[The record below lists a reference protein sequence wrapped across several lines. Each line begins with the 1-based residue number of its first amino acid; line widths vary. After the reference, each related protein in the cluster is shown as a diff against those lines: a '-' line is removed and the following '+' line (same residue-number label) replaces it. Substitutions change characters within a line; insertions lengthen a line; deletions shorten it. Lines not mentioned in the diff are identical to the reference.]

1 MSVIGRTAP
10 SIQPGCCRSRMR
22 RFACLAVLAA
32 FLVPAGA
39 AQAQSEAA
47 LKAGLRAAWRGAAS
61 SSGAYVLNAT
71 KGTVLFQSR
80 ASTARILASNTK
92 LFTTSAIL
100 AKLGSSATLPTDLES
115 DAEADPASGV
125 LKGDVYL
132 VGGGDPTFGTQ
143 SFDRRFYG
151 AGATEQDLAGELSAT
166 GITEIRGRIIGD
178 ESRFD
183 SLRGGPSS
191 GFGVS
196 VVDLGGPLSGL
207 SFNRGLASENGG
219 SIQRNPPLFAAQ
231 QLTKELEKEGI
242 QVRGRAATGVAPSDA
257 KVLASVKSPPL
268 SQLVKLTLKPS
279 DNWFAEMLLKDLAAA
294 GGRKGTTITGA
305 QGAAAFAK
313 RLGTGV
319 SMNDGS
325 GLSRADRASP
335 RQVVKLLDKMRNR
348 PEFNALFA
356 ALPIAGRD
364 GTLDDRMRHGAARG
378 RYRAKTGTLS
388 NVSTLSG
395 YCNSRSGDLIEF
407 SLLMN
412 RTGVLGA
419 HNVQDRMA
427 NAMAA
432 FSG

>member
-1 MSVIGRTAP
+1 
-10 SIQPGCCRSRMR
+10 MR
-22 RFACLAVLAA
+22 RLACLAVLAA

-80 ASTARILASNTK
+80 ASTARVLASNTK

-100 AKLGSSATLPTDLES
+100 AKLGSSGTLPTDLES
-115 DAEADPASGV
+115 SAEADPATGI
-125 LKGDVYL
+125 LKGDIYL

-143 SFDRRFYG
+143 SFDKRFYG
-151 AGATEQDLAGELSAT
+151 VGATEQDLAAELSAT
-166 GITEIRGRIIGD
+166 GITEVRGRIIGD

-196 VVDLGGPLSGL
+196 VVDLGGPLSAL

-231 QLTKELEKEGI
+231 QLTKELKKEG
-242 QVRGRAATGVAPSDA
+242 VRVTRPASSGAAPSDA
-257 KVLASVKSPPL
+257 KVLASVESPPL

-279 DNWFAEMLLKDLAAA
+279 DNWFAEMLLKDLAVA
-294 GGRKGTTITGA
+294 GGRKGTTSTGA
-305 QGAAAFAK
+305 QAAAAFAK

-335 RQVVKLLDKMRNR
+335 RQVVKLLDQMRNR
-348 PEFNALFA
+348 PEFDALFT

-364 GTLDDRMRHGAARG
+364 GTLNDRMRHGAARG
-378 RYRAKTGTLS
+378 RCRAKTGTLS

-412 RTGVLGA
+412 RTGVAGA

-432 FSG
+432 FTG

>member
-1 MSVIGRTAP
+1 MQRL
-10 SIQPGCCRSRMR
+10 
-22 RFACLAVLAA
+22 ACLAALAA
-32 FLVPAGA
+32 FLLPAGA

-47 LKAGLRAAWRGAAS
+47 LKAGLRTVWRGAAS
-61 SSGAYVLNAT
+61 SSGAYVLDAT

-80 ASTARILASNTK
+80 ASTPRILASNTK

-100 AKLGSSATLPTDLES
+100 AKLGSSGTLPTDLES
-115 DAEADPASGV
+115 DAEADPATGI

-151 AGATEQDLAGELSAT
+151 VGATEQDLAAELSAT

-196 VVDLGGPLSGL
+196 VVDLGGPLSAL

-242 QVRGRAATGVAPSDA
+242 NVTRSASTGVSPSDA
-257 KVLASVKSPPL
+257 KVLASVESPPL

-279 DNWFAEMLLKDLAAA
+279 DNWFAEMLLKDLAVAS
-294 GGRKGTTITGA
+294 GRKGTTSTGA
-305 QGAAAFAK
+305 QAAAAFAK

-348 PEFNALFA
+348 PEFNALFTG
-356 ALPIAGRD
+356 LPIAGRD
-364 GTLDDRMRHGAARG
+364 GTLNDRMRHGAARG
-378 RYRAKTGTLS
+378 RCRAKTGTLS

-412 RTGVLGA
+412 RTGVTGA

-432 FSG
+432 FTG

>member
-1 MSVIGRTAP
+1 FSSLTTLPILDPDSIMSVIGSTAA
-10 SIQPGCCRSRMR
+10 SVESECCKSRMR
-22 RFACLAVLAA
+22 RLACLAALAA
-32 FLVPAGA
+32 FLLPAGA
-39 AQAQSEAA
+39 AQAQGVAA
-47 LKAGLRAAWRGAAS
+47 VKAGLKRVWRGAAP

-80 ASTARILASNTK
+80 ASRARILASNTK

-100 AKLGSSATLPTDLES
+100 AKLGSDATLPTDLES
-115 DAEADPASGV
+115 DAEADPATGV
-125 LKGDVYL
+125 LKGNVYL
-132 VGGGDPTFGTQ
+132 RGGGDPTFGTQ
-143 SFDRRFYG
+143 SFDKRFYG
-151 AGATEQDLAGELSAT
+151 VGATEQDLAAELAAT
-166 GITEIRGRIIGD
+166 GITEIQGRIVGD

-196 VVDLGGPLSGL
+196 VVDLGGPLSAL

-242 QVRGRAATGVAPSDA
+242 NVTRSASTGATPSGA

-268 SQLVKLTLKPS
+268 STLVRFTLKPS
-279 DNWFAEMLLKDLAAA
+279 DNWFAEMLLKDLAVA
-294 GGRKGTTITGA
+294 GGNLGTTTTGA
-305 QGAAAFAK
+305 QAAAAFAK

-348 PEFNALFA
+348 PEFNALYA

-364 GTLDDRMRHGAARG
+364 
-378 RYRAKTGTLS
+378 GTLS

-395 YCNSRSGDLIEF
+395 YCKARSGDLIEF

-412 RTGVLGA
+412 GTGVTSA
-419 HNVQDRMA
+419 HKVQDRMA
-427 NAMAA
+427 TVMAA
-432 FSG
+432 FTG